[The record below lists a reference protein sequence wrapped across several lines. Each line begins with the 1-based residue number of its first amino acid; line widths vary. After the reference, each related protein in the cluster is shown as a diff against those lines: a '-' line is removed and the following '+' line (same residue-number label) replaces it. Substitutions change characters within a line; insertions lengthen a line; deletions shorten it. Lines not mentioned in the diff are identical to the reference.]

1 MKKYCSA
8 GNFKLKTF
16 IIIYSIIFSAFSL
29 NAQKLNEAAHGNPG
43 SSQTV
48 NTGDAG
54 TNKKS
59 TRRIT
64 READELYIDEMFKA
78 ALPIYIQL
86 DAIKPENAEINYKI
100 GICYLHTETK
110 SKSISYFLKA
120 QQYDRKHEF
129 EDINYYIGI
138 AYHYGMEFDKAI
150 EAYEKYKLLLKPNQ
164 QFSKDMI
171 RLVNKFVANCYT
183 GKTLVKKPLKI
194 KVENVGMKINS
205 PSPEAYPVISP
216 DEKTIYFS
224 SKRIDLTGLKPNE
237 EPEDIFEDIY
247 VSNFVNNAWTPA
259 KKVGKGINSFKH
271 DAPLSLSAD
280 GKKLFFY
287 KTDKNNSTD
296 LFYIE
301 YKDTTW
307 TSPKPMGGKINSPS
321 WETGASIS
329 PDGKTFYFSSDR
341 AGGYGGMDIYVSKLQ
356 DKGTWS
362 VPKNIGP
369 EINTEWDEESPFIL
383 PDGRTLYFSNNG
395 PKSIG
400 GMDIFRTVFN
410 SGDSLWSVPEN
421 IGYPLNSP
429 EHENHITWTSA
440 GHRGYFANTREDSYG
455 DDDIYSVEFTDLDP
469 SKPLFIV
476 STDTIH
482 ENVFTL
488 PKVGDILNEKIYFDF
503 NIASA
508 YAEFSQPKL
517 LEVVDFL
524 EKYPEVKV
532 EIGGHADNQGDPDVN
547 FIVSNKRALTV
558 FHYLVSRGID
568 PARLQAKAYSNS
580 LLVVDG
586 KSTIENA
593 INRRVEFKV
602 IAAPQAPKK

>member
-1 MKKYCSA
+1 MKKYCNA
-8 GNFKLKTF
+8 GNFKLKIF
-16 IIIYSIIFSAFSL
+16 IITSCLIFTSIYVS
-29 NAQKLNEAAHGNPG
+29 AQKLNDAANGKPG
-43 SSQTV
+43 TNQQTP
-48 NTGDAG
+48 GDAG
-54 TNKKS
+54 TSKKS
-59 TRRIT
+59 TRKIT
-64 READELYIDEMFKA
+64 READELYIDEMFKQ

-86 DAIKPENAEINYKI
+86 DAIKPENAELNYKI

-110 SKSISYFLKA
+110 SKSIPYFLKA

-138 AYHYGMEFDKAI
+138 AYHYGLEFDKAI
-150 EAYEKYKLLLKPNQ
+150 EAYEKYKLLLKPKEN
-164 QFSKDMI
+164 FSKDMI
-171 RLVNKFVANCYT
+171 RLVDKFVANCYT
-183 GKTLVKKPLKI
+183 GKTLIKKPLNVKI
-194 KVENVGMKINS
+194 ENLGLKINS
-205 PSPEAYPVISP
+205 PSAEAYPVISP
-216 DEKTIYFS
+216 DEKTLYFS

-237 EPEDIFEDIY
+237 EPEEVFEDIF
-247 VSNFVNNAWTPA
+247 VSNFVNNAWTQA

-287 KTDKNNSTD
+287 KTDKNNSND
-296 LFYIE
+296 LFFIE

-307 TSPKPMGGKINSPS
+307 TAPKSMGGRINSPS

-341 AGGYGGMDIYVSKLQ
+341 PGGYGGMDIYYCKLQ
-356 DKGTWS
+356 DKGIWS
-362 VPKNIGP
+362 IPKNIGP
-369 EINTEWDEESPFIL
+369 EINTEWDEEAPFIL
-383 PDGRTLYFSNNG
+383 PDSKTLYFCNNG

-400 GMDIFRTVFN
+400 GMDIFKTVFN
-410 SGDSLWSVPEN
+410 TTDSLWAVPEN
-421 IGYPLNSP
+421 IGYPLNTP
-429 EHENHITWTSA
+429 EHEVHITWTAA
-440 GHRGYFANTREDSYG
+440 GHRGYYANTREDSYG
-455 DDDIYSVEFTDLDP
+455 EDDIYVVEFTDLDP
-469 SKPLFIV
+469 AKPLFIV
-476 STDTIH
+476 SKDSIH
-482 ENVFTL
+482 ENVFKL

-503 NIASA
+503 NIAA
-508 YAEFSQPKL
+508 NYAEFSQPKL

-524 EKYPEVKV
+524 ERYPEVKL
-532 EIGGHADNQGDPDVN
+532 ELGGHADNQGDPDVN

-568 PARLQAKAYSNS
+568 PARLTTKAYSNT

-602 IAAPQAPKK
+602 LAAPAPKK